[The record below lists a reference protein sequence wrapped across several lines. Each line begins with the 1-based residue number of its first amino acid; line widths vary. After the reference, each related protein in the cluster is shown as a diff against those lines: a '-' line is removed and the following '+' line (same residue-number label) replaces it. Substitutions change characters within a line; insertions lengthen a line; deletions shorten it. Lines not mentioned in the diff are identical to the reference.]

1 MHPILGKIG
10 QIEIIQPASMIDC
23 QFPLSFLSWSWV
35 FQISAMKQNQMTPQ
49 VVDRL

>member
-23 QFPLSFLSWSWV
+23 QFPPVFLIMVMSVSNLGYETE
-35 FQISAMKQNQMTPQ
+35 SDDTSGS
-49 VVDRL
+49 